1 MSAFP
6 EFPDKKRFQQPVL
19 LLEVDHTGDRMPFS
33 PEQYNDFLKKK
44 EVELSLCPPDS
55 YDVLLKSAGLFHGS
69 FSDYRLLAADGRP
82 QETNEALRNLSLIE
96 SYTRAFLDKTL
107 KQEKEP
113 LLDTP
118 LQSTEAKV
126 KKYGH

>member
-1 MSAFP
+1 MRAA
-6 EFPDKKRFQQPVL
+6 
-19 LLEVDHTGDRMPFS
+19 S
-33 PEQYNDFLKKK
+33 P
-44 EVELSLCPPDS
+44 PPT
-55 YDVLLKSAGLFHGS
+55 F
-69 FSDYRLLAADGRP
+69 AANGRP
-82 QETNEALRNLSLIE
+82 QETNEAVRNLRLIE

-113 LLDTP
+113 LLDAP